1 MEDRAE
7 CQAGVSLVTGTMR
20 GKRLERRQEGDTGL
34 SIILRGCPGA
44 YQGGQFAVPDLLS
57 TAMGL
62 FQV

>member
-1 MEDRAE
+1 VPGWSFTRDWDDEREEARAT
-7 CQAGVSLVTGTMR
+7 S
-20 GKRLERRQEGDTGL
+20 EGDTGL